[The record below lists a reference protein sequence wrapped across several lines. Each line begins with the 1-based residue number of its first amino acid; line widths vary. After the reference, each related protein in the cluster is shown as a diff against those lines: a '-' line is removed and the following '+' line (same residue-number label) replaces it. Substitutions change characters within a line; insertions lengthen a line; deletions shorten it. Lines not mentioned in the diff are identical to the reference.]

1 MFVKL
6 HLEDGSIV
14 IVKKEDI
21 SRVVVDVDA
30 DSEPSLI
37 SVVYC
42 AKGEEPVLVRITNDY
57 WSILRMLEVE

>member
-21 SRVVVDVDA
+21 SRVVVEIDA

-37 SVVYC
+37 SVIYC
-42 AKGEEPVLVRITNDY
+42 AKGEEPVSVRITNDY
-57 WSILRMLEVE
+57 WSVLRMLEVE

>member
-21 SRVVVDVDA
+21 SRVIVEIDEA
-30 DSEPSLI
+30 GEPTII
-37 SVVYC
+37 SVIYC
-42 AKGEEPVLVRITNDY
+42 AKGEEPVLTRITNDY